1 MISKEDSTPT
11 EEITDEMD
19 EGFVDDSTAAPSTSE
34 HLLTVGA
41 GAIEEEEEEVEE
53 EEDDEE
59 PADELCTIHTV
70 CELPLHK
77 ITMSG

>member
-11 EEITDEMD
+11 EEEITDEMD

-41 GAIEEEEEEVEE
+41 GATEEE
-53 EEDDEE
+53 
-59 PADELCTIHTV
+59 
-70 CELPLHK
+70 
-77 ITMSG
+77 GGGGR